1 MADPKENAAN
11 LLVAAEK
18 YDLMEL
24 KQMCE
29 ESLCV
34 IMSLRSVLDTMM
46 AKSTPRNCLTSARY
60 SVTSSVTS
68 SPVQFL
74 NWDDFNLGA
83 YKMHLTT
90 S

>member
-1 MADPKENAAN
+1 MADPKEKAAN

-34 IMSLRSVLDTMM
+34 NMSLRNVLDTMV
-46 AKSTPRNCLTSARY
+46 AKTTPRNCLTSARY
-60 SVTSSVTS
+60 SVTPSVSYLFAT
-68 SPVQFL
+68 
-74 NWDDFNLGA
+74 
-83 YKMHLTT
+83 
-90 S
+90 

>member
-1 MADPKENAAN
+1 MADPKEKAAN

-34 IMSLRSVLDTMM
+34 NMSLRNVLDTMM

-60 SVTSSVTS
+60 SVTSSDGVIYWRHEPERRGHPES
-68 SPVQFL
+68 ADPHG
-74 NWDDFNLGA
+74 LGG
-83 YKMHLTT
+83 
-90 S
+90 